1 MKLRPLAAPLFV
13 FAAAAALATNRAC
26 AQEPGV
32 RLGLSYP
39 RGTIPTVVVMP
50 VESTPGDSVRTILER
65 DFDFGDR
72 IRPLVL
78 DVVTLQG
85 LTPRRAGD
93 YNYEL
98 FAKFGAAAIIQ
109 PTRTQTGIKIGLYDV
124 AAKTLLHSAEF
135 PLPRMPRDLIAG
147 KRDSLRRVL
156 TVDDEVVR
164 DSARAV
170 FQAEARAK
178 RPVRAGDKR
187 NRRFIVRDSTARDS
201 AIRAEVRTR
210 LNVFNETRAESVRKT
225 MEPILRNL
233 AFADSMVRVTG
244 EGNMRMAIHGIADE
258 VERWITGT
266 RGIAQTRIA
275 YVHNGKIRMVDSD
288 GANDMAI
295 TQSGLALSPSWSHD
309 AVSLVYSTLN
319 DRGSQIAM
327 VNVATGHRS
336 ILSAASS
343 GLNITP
349 VFTPDG
355 RGIVYA
361 TGNDQGTSIVRADIG
376 TGSITPLTVANNRGD
391 NASPSFSPDGR
402 RIAFLSSRARYPQI
416 YAMDT
421 DGSNVELITPYTPS
435 VRSYRTAPEWSPD
448 GRSIAYEQQ
457 NGDFQVWVI
466 NIRDKEMR
474 RLTSVGENEG
484 PTWAP
489 DARHMAISSTRSGSK
504 QIWILDTL
512 SGRFRQLT
520 RNPGARLAAW
530 SPLIRVSP

>member
-1 MKLRPLAAPLFV
+1 MKHRFLAAPLFL
-13 FAAAAALATNRAC
+13 FAAAALVANRAC
-26 AQEPGV
+26 AQDTGV
-32 RLGLSYP
+32 RIGLSYP
-39 RGTIPTVVVMP
+39 RGTNPTVVVMP
-50 VESTPGDSVRTILER
+50 VESSPGDSVRAILER
-65 DFDFGDR
+65 DFDFSDR

-78 DVVTLQG
+78 DIVTLQG
-85 LTPRRAGD
+85 LTPRRAGE
-93 YNYEL
+93 YNYAL
-98 FAKFGAAAIIQ
+98 FARFGAAAIIQ
-109 PTRTQTGIKIGLYDV
+109 PSRTATGIKVGLYDV
-124 AAKTLLHSAEF
+124 AAKKLLQSAEF
-135 PLPRMPRDLIAG
+135 PMPRIPRPHLAEQ
-147 KRDSLRRVL
+147 RDSLRRVL
-156 TVDDEVVR
+156 TVDDEAAR

-170 FQAEARAK
+170 YQAAARAK
-178 RPVRAGDKR
+178 RPVKAGDKR
-187 NRRFIVRDSTARDS
+187 NRRFIVRDSIARDS

-210 LNVFNETRAESVRKT
+210 LNEFNEARSESVRKT

-233 AFADSMVRVTG
+233 AFADSMARVTG

-258 VERWITGT
+258 VERWITGK

-275 YVHNGKIRMVDSD
+275 YVHDGKIRVVDSD
-288 GANDMAI
+288 GANDVAV
-295 TQSGLALSPSWSHD
+295 THSGLSLSPSWSPD
-309 AVSLVYSTLN
+309 AASLVFSTLS
-319 DRGSQIAM
+319 DRGSQIGM
-327 VNVATGHRS
+327 VNVHTRQQS
-336 ILSAASS
+336 ILAAASS

-361 TGNDQGTSIVRADIG
+361 TGNDQGTNIVRADIA
-376 TGSITPLTVANNRGD
+376 TGSVTPLTVANNRGD
-391 NASPSFSPDGR
+391 NASPTFSPDGR

-416 YAMDT
+416 YAMDI
-421 DGSNVELITPYTPS
+421 DGSNVELVTPYNPS

-466 NIRDKEMR
+466 SLRDKEMR
-474 RLTSVGENEG
+474 RLTSLGENEG

-489 DARHMAISSTRSGSK
+489 DARHIAISSTRSGSK